1 MKDKN
6 KFRFFSL
13 IISLIIAL
21 SIFSGCS
28 VSESTNAETAT
39 ATTSQNAPTSGLR
52 VHYIDVGQADS
63 ILIQSPDNKNM
74 LIDAGETKEKAVLN
88 YLNAQGVK
96 RLDVVIATHPH
107 NDHISEMADVI
118 KSYEIGSFYM
128 PKVTHTSKSFEKM
141 VDALKA
147 KNISPIAAKAG
158 MSFNLEDDIKCD
170 IVAPNSDKY
179 DNLNNYSIVLKLT
192 YGENSFLF
200 TGDAEELSEK
210 EILNSGADISAD
222 VLKVGHHG
230 SSSSTSAAFLK
241 AVNPQ
246 YAVISCGKD
255 NDYGHPHKETIEKL
269 KGINTYITKDN
280 GNIIISSDSKNISV
294 YCDNGSTQK
303 ADSVNATNVKTA
315 NKQNNAVI
323 KTESNTDT
331 GSYIGNKNSK
341 KYHSSDCSQLPNEEN
356 RVYFSSKSEAE
367 NQGYEPHKNCIK

>member
-1 MKDKN
+1 MKEKN
-6 KFRFFSL
+6 KFRFISL

-28 VSESTNAETAT
+28 VSESTNAETST

-74 LIDAGETKEKAVLN
+74 LIDAGETKDKAVLN

-118 KSYEIGSFYM
+118 KSYEIGDFYM
-128 PKVTHTSKSFEKM
+128 PKATHTSKSFEKM

-147 KNISPIAAKAG
+147 KNISPIVAKAG
-158 MSFNLEDDIKCD
+158 MSFNLEDKIKCD

-179 DNLNNYSIVLKLT
+179 ENLNNYSIVLKLT

-210 EILNSGADISAD
+210 EILNSGADVSAN

-303 ADSVNATNVKTA
+303 ADSVNATNNEKA
-315 NKQNNAVI
+315 DNQNNAVI
-323 KTESNTDT
+323 ETESNTDT